1 MGLTPTKHMT
11 QELNKYIATE
21 IMGLRCWHEWGDP
34 ICSGFKVKLTCSNC
48 GQKKYRSNISRNPDY
63 CSSLD
68 LIHAVELKVIEKVG
82 QEAYENALTDIMLVD
97 SEFEPIF
104 EITATALQ
112 RARACEK
119 AHKLAMEGK

>member
-1 MGLTPTKHMT
+1 MT
-11 QELNKYIATE
+11 QQLNKYIATE

-68 LIHAVELKVIEKVG
+68 LIHAVELKVIETVG
-82 QEAYENALTDIMLVD
+82 SEVYGKILCKEVLSENEITKYPVFW
-97 SEFEPIF
+97 SEISNLA
-104 EITATALQ
+104 TATALQ
-112 RARACEK
+112 RAMACQK
-119 AHKLAMEGK
+119 AMEGK

>member
-1 MGLTPTKHMT
+1 LREEMMDETS
-11 QELNKYIATE
+11 LNKYIATE

-82 QEAYENALTDIMLVD
+82 DRLYSQRLIDVLAIDPPYELRDVAGLIQ
-97 SEFEPIF
+97 
-104 EITATALQ
+104 ATALQ
-112 RARACEK
+112 RAMACQK
-119 AHKLAMEGK
+119 AMEGK